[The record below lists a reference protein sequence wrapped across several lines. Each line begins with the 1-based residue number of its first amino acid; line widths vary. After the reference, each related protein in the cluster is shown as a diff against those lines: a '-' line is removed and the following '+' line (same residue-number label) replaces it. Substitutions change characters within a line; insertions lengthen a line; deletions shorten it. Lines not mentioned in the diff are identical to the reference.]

1 MCTLKVN
8 FCYSFFY
15 SFAFWAFSTDIWSRT
30 FINIYKENIKIKM
43 KFIFEILF
51 FIFKL
56 LQWIVFRFII
66 ILSQD
71 LFIQYSPDCIYI
83 KVVTFKKSNY
93 SVLLEARL
101 HFSEFFS
108 NMSNVKTT
116 GIHYSKTNGLNY
128 NTHDT
133 PRIHV
138 VLKTNRILLNLV
150 SSIYLCILLC

>member
-56 LQWIVFRFII
+56 LQWIVNRFII

-101 HFSEFFS
+101 HFSEFLS
-108 NMSNVKTT
+108 NMSNV
-116 GIHYSKTNGLNY
+116 SKTNGLNY
-128 NTHDT
+128 NTYDT

-150 SSIYLCILLC
+150 STIYLCILLC

>member
-1 MCTLKVN
+1 MYFKSQLLLQ
-8 FCYSFFY
+8 FFFILLPFELY
-15 SFAFWAFSTDIWSRT
+15 DLEHLIISTRP
-30 FINIYKENIKIKM
+30 ENIKIKM

-101 HFSEFFS
+101 HFSEFLS

-133 PRIHV
+133 PMIHV
-138 VLKTNRILLNLV
+138 VLKTSRILLNLV

>member
-1 MCTLKVN
+1 
-8 FCYSFFY
+8 
-15 SFAFWAFSTDIWSRT
+15 
-30 FINIYKENIKIKM
+30 M

-101 HFSEFFS
+101 HFSEFQTCQ
-108 NMSNVKTT
+108 MSRPQVYTT
-116 GIHYSKTNGLNY
+116 AK
-128 NTHDT
+128 
-133 PRIHV
+133 PMV
-138 VLKTNRILLNLV
+138 
-150 SSIYLCILLC
+150 

>member
-8 FCYSFFY
+8 FCYSFFLFFCLLSY
-15 SFAFWAFSTDIWSRT
+15 IWSRT
-30 FINIYKENIKIKM
+30 FNNIYKENIKIKM

-66 ILSQD
+66 ILSQV

-93 SVLLEARL
+93 FVLLEARL

-116 GIHYSKTNGLNY
+116 VIHYSKTNGLNY

>member
-1 MCTLKVN
+1 MYFKSQLLLQFFFILLPFELYDLEHLKISTRKTLKSKWN
-8 FCYSFFY
+8 LYLKYFSSFLNYF
-15 SFAFWAFSTDIWSRT
+15 
-30 FINIYKENIKIKM
+30 NE
-43 KFIFEILF
+43 LF
-51 FIFKL
+51 L
-56 LQWIVFRFII
+56 GFII

-101 HFSEFFS
+101 HFSEFLS

-133 PRIHV
+133 PMIHV